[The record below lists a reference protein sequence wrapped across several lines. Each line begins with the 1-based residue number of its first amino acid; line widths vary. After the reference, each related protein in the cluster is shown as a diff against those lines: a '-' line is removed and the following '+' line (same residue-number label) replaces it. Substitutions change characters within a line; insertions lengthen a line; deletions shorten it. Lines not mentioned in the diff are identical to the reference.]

1 MLLSWFYEVFPRF
14 SIDLCVFSD
23 NSLLFFGYISRFSLI
38 FRLWEKDNG
47 NHKRDYSC
55 GEEMD
60 AKLTDKICYKGLTHF
75 LVEDKA
81 DALVGDEM
89 EEEIVDNKNYRRGD
103 K

>member
-1 MLLSWFYEVFPRF
+1 
-14 SIDLCVFSD
+14 
-23 NSLLFFGYISRFSLI
+23 
-38 FRLWEKDNG
+38 
-47 NHKRDYSC
+47 
-55 GEEMD
+55 MD

-89 EEEIVDNKNYRRGD
+89 EKEIVDNKNYRRGD